1 MKDFKILVVDDEY
14 EQREVFQIMLENE
27 GYTVYTCASAEEALD
42 DIADRN
48 YDLVL
53 TDLKMKNMNGL
64 ELLNEIK
71 RIDKGIEVILVT
83 GYGTVESAVQAMK
96 KGAFSYFIKSHNP
109 EALLMDI
116 EKITRIKRLE
126 QDNLVLRNQM
136 RGEEFVTGSKNKAF
150 KQILDIAYKAA
161 DSDLSILIL
170 GESGTG
176 KEILARYIHEIS
188 PRSRGHFVAVNC
200 HAFTEGLLE
209 SELFGHEKG
218 AFTGAIERRI
228 GRFEEADGGTLF
240 LDEIGD
246 MALSTQIKLLRAI
259 ETKSIER
266 IGSNRSIPVDLRFIS
281 ATNRDISQALEKG
294 DFRED
299 LYYRINAITV
309 EIPPL
314 RDRREDLAHL
324 IDFFFGKIEFEL
336 KKRIVR
342 IEDGVKE
349 FLLSYD
355 YPGNI
360 RELKNIIE
368 RLVVLSE
375 GGIIRVR
382 DLPVDDKG
390 PGITNALGSK
400 MASLKDAR
408 GHFEAKYIG
417 MVLDECDGN
426 ITRASEYLQITPRQ
440 LYNKISEY
448 DLRQE

>member
-1 MKDFKILVVDDEY
+1 MIMKDFRILVVDDEY
-14 EQREVFQIMLENE
+14 KHQEVLQIILEDE
-27 GYTVYTCASAEEALD
+27 GYSVHTCSSAGEALD
-42 DIADRN
+42 IIQKEN

-53 TDLKMKNMNGL
+53 TDLKMKNMDGL
-64 ELLNEIK
+64 ELLDEIK
-71 RIDKGIEVILVT
+71 GIDEEIEVILVT

-109 EALLMDI
+109 ESLLMDI
-116 EKITRIKRLE
+116 EKITRIKKLE
-126 QDNLVLRNQM
+126 KDNRMLRNRTKQEDYLLDS
-136 RGEEFVTGSKNKAF
+136 RNRRF
-150 KQILDIAYKAA
+150 KEILDIAYKAA

-176 KEILARYIHEIS
+176 KEVLARYIHETS
-188 PRSRGHFVAVNC
+188 PRSEGHFVPVNC
-200 HAFTEGLLE
+200 HMFTEGLLE
-209 SELFGHEKG
+209 SELFGHERG

-246 MALSTQIKLLRAI
+246 MPLSTQIKLLRAI

-266 IGSNRSIPVDLRFIS
+266 IGSNSCIPVDLRFIS
-281 ATNRDISQALEKG
+281 ATNRDISKALEEG

-299 LYYRINAITV
+299 LYYRINAITI

-314 RDRREDLAHL
+314 RDRREDIPHL
-324 IDFFFGKIEFEL
+324 IDFFFRKIESEL
-336 KKRIVR
+336 KKKIVK
-342 IEDGVKE
+342 IEDGVNE
-349 FLLSYD
+349 FLLNYD

-375 GGIIRVR
+375 DGVIRAE
-382 DLPVDDKG
+382 DLPTDNKGLDLVDYFNPDIG
-390 PGITNALGSK
+390 PLRDVRK
-400 MASLKDAR
+400 Q
-408 GHFEAKYIG
+408 FEARYIK
-417 MVLDECDGN
+417 MVLDECDGSVSKASQLLE
-426 ITRASEYLQITPRQ
+426 ITTRQ

-448 DLRQE
+448 GLR

>member
-14 EQREVFQIMLENE
+14 KHQEVLQMILENE
-27 GYTVYTCASAEEALD
+27 GYTVHACSSAEEALNN
-42 DIADRN
+42 IEKEN

-64 ELLNEIK
+64 ELLDEIK
-71 RIDKGIEVILVT
+71 HIDKGIEVILVT

-109 EALLMDI
+109 ESLLMDI
-116 EKITRIKRLE
+116 EKITRIKKLE
-126 QDNLVLRNQM
+126 KDNRIFRNQT
-136 RGEEFVTGSKNKAF
+136 RKEDYVFDSKNKNF
-150 KQILDIAYKAA
+150 QQILDIARKAA

-176 KEILARYIHEIS
+176 KEVLARYIHEAS
-188 PRSRGHFVAVNC
+188 PRNEGHFVPVNC
-200 HAFTEGLLE
+200 HMFTEGLLE
-209 SELFGHEKG
+209 SELFGHERG

-246 MALSTQIKLLRAI
+246 MPLSTQIKLLRAI

-266 IGSNRSIPVDLRFIS
+266 IGSNRCIPVDLRFIS
-281 ATNRDISQALEKG
+281 ATNRDISKALEEG

-299 LYYRINAITV
+299 LYYRINAITI

-314 RDRREDLAHL
+314 RDRREDLPHL
-324 IDFFFGKIEFEL
+324 IDFFFSKIESEL
-336 KKRIVR
+336 KKRVIE

-349 FLLSYD
+349 FLLNYN

-375 GGIIRVR
+375 GGIVKVK
-382 DLPVDDKG
+382 DLPIDNKKLDL
-390 PGITNALGSK
+390 TGSFNSSIG
-400 MASLKDAR
+400 SLKEAR
-408 GHFEAKYIG
+408 KQFEAKYVK
-417 MVLDECDGN
+417 MVLDKYDGN
-426 ITRASEYLQITPRQ
+426 VTKASQCLEITTRQ

-448 DLRQE
+448 GLR

>member
-14 EQREVFQIMLENE
+14 KHQEVLQMILENE
-27 GYTVYTCASAEEALD
+27 GYTVHACSSAEEALNN
-42 DIADRN
+42 IEKEN

-64 ELLNEIK
+64 ELLDEIK
-71 RIDKGIEVILVT
+71 HIDKGIEVILVT

-109 EALLMDI
+109 ESLLMDI
-116 EKITRIKRLE
+116 EKITRIKKLE
-126 QDNLVLRNQM
+126 KDNRIFRNQT
-136 RGEEFVTGSKNKAF
+136 RKEDYVFDSKNKNF
-150 KQILDIAYKAA
+150 QQILDIARKAA

-176 KEILARYIHEIS
+176 KEVLARYIHEAS
-188 PRSRGHFVAVNC
+188 PRNEGHFVPVNC
-200 HAFTEGLLE
+200 HMFTEGLLE
-209 SELFGHEKG
+209 SELFGHERG

-246 MALSTQIKLLRAI
+246 MPLSTQIKLLRAI

-266 IGSNRSIPVDLRFIS
+266 IGSNRCIPVDLRFIS
-281 ATNRDISQALEKG
+281 ATNRDISKALEEG

-299 LYYRINAITV
+299 LYYRINAITI

-314 RDRREDLAHL
+314 RDRREDLPHL
-324 IDFFFGKIEFEL
+324 IDFFFSKIESEL
-336 KKRIVR
+336 KKRVIE

-349 FLLSYD
+349 FLLNYN

-375 GGIIRVR
+375 GGIVKVK
-382 DLPVDDKG
+382 DLP
-390 PGITNALGSK
+390 
-400 MASLKDAR
+400 
-408 GHFEAKYIG
+408 
-417 MVLDECDGN
+417 
-426 ITRASEYLQITPRQ
+426 
-440 LYNKISEY
+440 
-448 DLRQE
+448 